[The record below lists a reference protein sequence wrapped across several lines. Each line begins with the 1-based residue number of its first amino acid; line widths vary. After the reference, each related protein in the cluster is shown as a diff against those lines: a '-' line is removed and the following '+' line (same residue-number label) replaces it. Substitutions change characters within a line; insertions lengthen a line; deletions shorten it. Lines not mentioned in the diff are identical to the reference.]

1 MNERLKKLLER
12 MKALTDK
19 ATAEKRDLT
28 DEESAEFDGYK
39 KEFDSLER
47 TLNANDVTQR
57 VQGVIANL
65 EKPVN
70 SPIRAELGL
79 TEKELKRYSLSRAL
93 LSTMPGSGID
103 AGYERELSQEVE
115 KQYGRSANGI
125 YIPHDILTAKRDMNV
140 ATPTA
145 GGNLVATNYM
155 PGSFIELLRARAL
168 MMQLGVQT
176 LDGLVGNVAIS
187 KQTGASTAYWVA
199 EGGDTTQSD
208 VTIGMINMSPKTI
221 TGKTATT
228 RQLLMQSNPSVDA
241 LLMNDLSKVLGLGID
256 KAIISGTGAS
266 NQPRGILNTSGIGS
280 VSCATAAG
288 GFNFANAVKFET
300 ALETANYDASTCS
313 YVMTPSIKGT
323 AKSTQKATGASA
335 MVFENNE
342 VNGYSAYSTMQ
353 MNANTVLFGD
363 FSEVI
368 LGLWGGLD
376 LMLDPYAKADSA
388 GLVVRAFQSVDIAI
402 RHAAAFAASTDVGL

>member
-79 TEKELKRYSLSRAL
+79 TDKELKRYSLSRAL

-103 AGYERELSQEVE
+103 AGYERELSKEVE

-208 VTIGMINMSPKTI
+208 ATIGMINMSPKTI

-256 KAIISGTGAS
+256 KAIISGTGTS

-280 VSCATAAG
+280 VSCTAANG
-288 GFNFANAVKFET
+288 GFSFANAVKFET

-323 AKSTQKATGASA
+323 AKSTEKVTGAAA

>member
-70 SPIRAELGL
+70 TPIRAELGL
-79 TEKELKRYSLSRAL
+79 TDKELKRYSLSRAL
-93 LSTMPGSGID
+93 LSTMPGSRID

-125 YIPHDILTAKRDMNV
+125 YIPHDVLTSKRDMNTGV
-140 ATPTA
+140 ATA

-187 KQTGASTAYWVA
+187 KQTGASTAYWVT
-199 EGGDTTQSD
+199 EGVGTTQSEL
-208 VTIGMINMSPKTI
+208 TIGMINMSPKTI
-221 TGKTATT
+221 TAKTATT

-256 KAIISGTGAS
+256 KAIISGSGAS
-266 NQPRGILNTSGIGS
+266 GQPRGILNTSGIGS

-300 ALETANYDASTCS
+300 ALETANYDSSTCN

-323 AKSTQKATGASA
+323 AKSTPKVAGAAA
-335 MVFENNE
+335 MIFEDNE
-342 VNGYSAYSTMQ
+342 VNGYGAYSTMQ

-363 FSEVI
+363 FSEII

-376 LMLDPYAKADSA
+376 LMLDPYAKADSG
-388 GLVVRAFQSVDIAI
+388 GLVVRAFQSADIAI
-402 RHAAAFAASTDVGL
+402 RHAAAFAASNDVGL

>member
-19 ATAEKRDLT
+19 ATSEKRDLT

-70 SPIRAELGL
+70 TPIRAELGL

-313 YVMTPSIKGT
+313 YVMTPSIKGA
-323 AKSTQKATGASA
+323 AKSTEKVTGASA

>member
-47 TLNANDVTQR
+47 TLSANDVTQR

-79 TEKELKRYSLSRAL
+79 TDKELKRYSLSRAL

-140 ATPTA
+140 ATQTA

-313 YVMTPSIKGT
+313 YVMTPSIKGA
-323 AKSTQKATGASA
+323 AKSTQKVTGAAA

>member
-79 TEKELKRYSLSRAL
+79 TDKELKRYSLSRAL

-256 KAIISGTGAS
+256 KAIISGTGTS

-280 VSCATAAG
+280 VSCTAANG
-288 GFNFANAVKFET
+288 GFSFANAVKFET

-323 AKSTQKATGASA
+323 AKSTEKVTGASV

>member
-79 TEKELKRYSLSRAL
+79 TDKELKRYSLSRAL

-280 VSCATAAG
+280 VSCTAANG
-288 GFNFANAVKFET
+288 GFSFANAVKFET

-313 YVMTPSIKGT
+313 YVMTPSIKGI
-323 AKSTQKATGASA
+323 AKSTEKVTGASV

>member
-47 TLNANDVTQR
+47 TLSANDVTQR

-103 AGYERELSQEVE
+103 AGYERELSKEVE

-199 EGGDTTQSD
+199 EGGDTTPSD

-280 VSCATAAG
+280 VSCTAANG
-288 GFNFANAVKFET
+288 GFSFANAVKFET

-323 AKSTQKATGASA
+323 AKSTEKVTGASA